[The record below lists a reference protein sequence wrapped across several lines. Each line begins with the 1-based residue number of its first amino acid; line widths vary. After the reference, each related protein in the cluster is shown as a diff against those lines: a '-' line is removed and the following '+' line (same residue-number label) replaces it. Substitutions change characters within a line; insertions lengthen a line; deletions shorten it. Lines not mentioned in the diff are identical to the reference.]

1 LNHNFN
7 QLVETLARSNDLSTR
22 WLKLCCYRSKL
33 KPSNVF
39 QPKSKPA
46 NASAKSLK
54 PSPSAK
60 SNEKC
65 RAIVRAAYQ
74 TLAEKGFEGLRMRE
88 IAKRAGIDHSTLHYY
103 FSGKEALIDGVVDHI
118 VQDLAIGRPPME
130 NAEIAPREI
139 IAAHFDALVRQ
150 MEQTPEMFVVLVEL
164 HSRAM
169 REPALRAIFAKN
181 DRAWKGFLVEILQAG
196 IQKNEFPATLVPEVA
211 ADVIISMVR
220 GLSTTFAGR
229 AALMK
234 RPLQQLLLWLE
245 GGGAGSAAKR
255 ART

>member
-1 LNHNFN
+1 
-7 QLVETLARSNDLSTR
+7 VI
-22 WLKLCCYRSKL
+22 
-33 KPSNVF
+33 
-39 QPKSKPA
+39 QPKPNPA
-46 NASAKSLK
+46 SASAKSIK
-54 PSPSAK
+54 PNPSAK
-60 SNEKC
+60 SNDRR

-118 VQDLAIGRPPME
+118 VQDLAIGRPPLE

-150 MEQTPEMFVVLVEL
+150 MERTPEMFVVLVEL

-169 REPALRAIFAKN
+169 REPALRAIFTKN
-181 DRAWKGFLVEILQAG
+181 DRAWKGFLVETLQAG
-196 IQKNEFPATLVPEVA
+196 IQKSEFPETLVPEVA
-211 ADVIISMVR
+211 ADVIVSMVR

-245 GGGAGSAAKR
+245 GGGAGSAVKR